1 MSKKVK
7 IILVAV
13 VVLLAALYY
22 YIALPA
28 VNIHASGFWFFLIVV
43 VLIGLV
49 VYILRAYNP
58 RRKNA
63 RGAFPGFAL
72 LKTDPVVKI
81 GLLLAAG
88 IVVVFLIGSLL
99 SSKIINAEKYQKLL
113 TVENGGFQE
122 DIKQVTYSQI
132 PLLDEASAKILGNRT
147 MGSLVDLTSQF
158 VVSETYTQINYQNKP
173 VRVAPLEYAS
183 IIKWF
188 TNHGEGI
195 PAYIKIDMTTQNTEL
210 VRLPEGMKYTPS
222 DHFGRNLERHLRF
235 NYPTY
240 IFDQISFE
248 IDDEGT
254 PWWVCGVKK
263 FNIGLFG
270 GQTIGKVV
278 LCNAITGDCES
289 YDITECPEWVDRV
302 YSAQLLMEL
311 YDYYGTLKH
320 GFFNSV
326 FSQRDCLQTTN
337 GYNYLALNDDV
348 WVYTGVTS
356 ITSDQSN
363 VGFVLMNQRTMES
376 KYYQIEG
383 AIEDSAMS
391 SAEGQVQHLGYQ
403 ATFPL
408 LLNIK
413 GEPTYFLALKDD
425 AGLVK
430 KYAMMN
436 VRKYQNVA
444 IGDTVNQCEKNYIAL
459 LKENGIKTSADS
471 ESMDKVTGR
480 ITTLF
485 TAVVEGDTHIY
496 LILDTT
502 EQIYDVPVSDYID
515 IIRYKEGD
523 EITLEYL
530 PGDDVY
536 SVIGLGETAE

>member
-72 LKTDPVVKI
+72 LRTDPVVKI
-81 GLLLAAG
+81 GLLLAVG

-113 TVENGGFQE
+113 TVENGVFQE

-536 SVIGLGETAE
+536 SVIGLGETTE